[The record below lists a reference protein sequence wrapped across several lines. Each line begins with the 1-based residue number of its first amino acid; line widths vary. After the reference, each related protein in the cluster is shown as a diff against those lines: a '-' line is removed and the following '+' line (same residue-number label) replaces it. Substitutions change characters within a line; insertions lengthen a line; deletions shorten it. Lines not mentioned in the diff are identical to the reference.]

1 MLKTR
6 KKTLRSN
13 SEVPGLS
20 HRAERLASSATG
32 SAFFLFGVFLISLA
46 YSFFV
51 FIFFTFSPL
60 GKPIMSTTQDRIDQL
75 VKDNEVLLFMKGTA
89 SFPQC
94 GFSGRA
100 IQILKACGVDTKSV
114 KTVNVL
120 EDPEIRQG
128 IKEYSQWPTIP
139 QLYVKG
145 EFVGGSDI
153 MMEMYES
160 GELQQV
166 IGKQSD

>member
-1 MLKTR
+1 
-6 KKTLRSN
+6 
-13 SEVPGLS
+13 
-20 HRAERLASSATG
+20 
-32 SAFFLFGVFLISLA
+32 
-46 YSFFV
+46 
-51 FIFFTFSPL
+51 
-60 GKPIMSTTQDRIDQL
+60 MSTTQDRIDQL

-160 GELQQV
+160 GELAQV
-166 IGKQSD
+166 LSSKP